1 MQSTIYESLGYKTT
15 RTQKLVQQVSKYIG
29 VSTSH
34 QQTKPPNFTNADNPP
49 VYKWYT
55 TPPVNRPTSY
65 RRIHSRHQRRMS
77 KTQKFFKCAHGK
89 SAPYVHVASTN
100 APSHNRLTRPTRT
113 AQQPINRP
121 QYVGGAPRATKGT
134 VRRGSP
140 PRQPANTNINVSQ
153 RSRLW
158 HKV

>member
-1 MQSTIYESLGYKTT
+1 MIHNTTSQQTHVLQTNT
-15 RTQKLVQQVSKYIG
+15 RTSSQTNEQVTKALQVRSRQKCTLRPRRIDERARWRLHV
-29 VSTSH
+29 
-34 QQTKPPNFTNADNPP
+34 
-49 VYKWYT
+49 
-55 TPPVNRPTSY
+55 TPANRPTSY

-153 RSRLW
+153 RSRL
-158 HKV
+158 